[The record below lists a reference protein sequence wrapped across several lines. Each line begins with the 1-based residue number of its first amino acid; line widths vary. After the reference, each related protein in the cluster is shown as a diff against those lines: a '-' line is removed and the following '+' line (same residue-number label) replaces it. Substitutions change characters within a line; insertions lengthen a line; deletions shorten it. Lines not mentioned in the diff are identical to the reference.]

1 MGIRFA
7 NSALRSAI
15 AVLGLRRPSGSSSS
29 HRVQITGSRLQLIR
43 IVTHTR
49 TDEYLDR
56 PIVFTRTNELCYDA
70 STLIRTSERQT
81 SMQLVSDAAALGK
94 IVRNERKH
102 QELTQTKLAH
112 YAGVGINFISQLERG
127 KETMELGKVI
137 RVLQTLGIDLFAIQR
152 SGR

>member
-1 MGIRFA
+1 
-7 NSALRSAI
+7 
-15 AVLGLRRPSGSSSS
+15 
-29 HRVQITGSRLQLIR
+29 
-43 IVTHTR
+43 
-49 TDEYLDR
+49 
-56 PIVFTRTNELCYDA
+56 
-70 STLIRTSERQT
+70 
-81 SMQLVSDAAALGK
+81 MQLVSDAAALGK
-94 IVRNERKH
+94 IVRNERKR